1 MPPPEIDG
9 YEILNLIG
17 DGVCGSVYMA
27 QKKTEGKPP
36 EYFAVRV
43 FNALAVNRSLIEN
56 ISSRLTKGSYP
67 EGVAP
72 ISWERPRQGSQYML
86 MPLLADLSDDNKTVT
101 PNSLQKK
108 LADYPKEKAWETIEK
123 IAHALGSMHS
133 RHIPHGN
140 LKPGNIFFQKNGGIL
155 LTDFAM
161 GHMPGVGMLSF
172 TDALL
177 HAPLEQLR
185 NPEGYYSGSS
195 YSWDIYAFAVISFR
209 ILTGKFPYCDSNFQ
223 EIATDKNADLL
234 AQIDA
239 AKIANFLDKG
249 EFVGWKKPATND
261 RENKRRAI
269 LERCL
274 SRNSEERYH
283 NINEVIQAWEDIDKE
298 ALVAKERAKQKKKV
312 IISKF
317 GMVTALILAGA
328 GAIGCLILYSQL
340 DNEKNSRATDIN
352 ELNQRIENLDK
363 QRITAESSEADAITL
378 RDQAVTREEKIR
390 DQLIALGVTN
400 DRLLAWMLR
409 DKNTDLPELQKTG
422 PDKTAADAMER
433 ELRNFL
439 ELTEGEEHFQP
450 IRARILLQL
459 SELEIH
465 RKNPTSGTKLL
476 DKALPALKKNKV
488 AEPGQDYRI
497 ARARLICLMQ
507 AQDQKN
513 TELVTALLPKARHA
527 IAELKTADPT
537 ETQRIKATME
547 LIDGRLVQE
556 KKPDKALEHFQS
568 AIENLK
574 SIQKMLPE
582 NINIRT
588 DLTKHILHSSTLAES
603 LDRID
608 DATKLRG
615 EAADH
620 LRWLLE
626 KNPDLLFAKVRLA
639 EIEILSAE
647 SDLLSGYDS
656 AGQRKIIKAEKLLAG
671 TNHLDFSPTGP
682 GMQLAIAKGLRA
694 ILLRDRGQKTN
705 AAKHLDYAIYITNK
719 VIQSNPDAIDPL
731 YRLAEFQ
738 WQRAGLAGEAGNL
751 TTEIKL
757 GTEAAAIMQKLLKIG
772 AGNRDNELRRS
783 LAYLYGSLGHT
794 ASRKGDKSSA
804 ISYYKKAASFWQ
816 SLINKNGKK
825 NEYDEGLRW
834 SNKRASELSE

>member
-1 MPPPEIDG
+1 
-9 YEILNLIG
+9 
-17 DGVCGSVYMA
+17 
-27 QKKTEGKPP
+27 
-36 EYFAVRV
+36 
-43 FNALAVNRSLIEN
+43 
-56 ISSRLTKGSYP
+56 
-67 EGVAP
+67 
-72 ISWERPRQGSQYML
+72 ML
-86 MPLLADLSDDNKTVT
+86 D
-101 PNSLQKK
+101 
-108 LADYPKEKAWETIEK
+108 E
-123 IAHALGSMHS
+123 
-133 RHIPHGN
+133 
-140 LKPGNIFFQKNGGIL
+140 
-155 LTDFAM
+155 
-161 GHMPGVGMLSF
+161 
-172 TDALL
+172 
-177 HAPLEQLR
+177 
-185 NPEGYYSGSS
+185 
-195 YSWDIYAFAVISFR
+195 
-209 ILTGKFPYCDSNFQ
+209 
-223 EIATDKNADLL
+223 
-234 AQIDA
+234 
-239 AKIANFLDKG
+239 
-249 EFVGWKKPATND
+249 
-261 RENKRRAI
+261 
-269 LERCL
+269 
-274 SRNSEERYH
+274 
-283 NINEVIQAWEDIDKE
+283 
-298 ALVAKERAKQKKKV
+298 
-312 IISKF
+312 
-317 GMVTALILAGA
+317 
-328 GAIGCLILYSQL
+328 
-340 DNEKNSRATDIN
+340 
-352 ELNQRIENLDK
+352 
-363 QRITAESSEADAITL
+363 
-378 RDQAVTREEKIR
+378 
-390 DQLIALGVTN
+390 
-400 DRLLAWMLR
+400 
-409 DKNTDLPELQKTG
+409 
-422 PDKTAADAMER
+422 
-433 ELRNFL
+433 
-439 ELTEGEEHFQP
+439 
-450 IRARILLQL
+450 
-459 SELEIH
+459 
-465 RKNPTSGTKLL
+465 
-476 DKALPALKKNKV
+476 ALPALKKNKV

-547 LIDGRLVQE
+547 LIDGRLVQD

-626 KNPDLLFAKVRLA
+626 KKPDLLFAKVRLA

-656 AGQRKIIKAEKLLAG
+656 AGQRKIIKAEKLLEG
-671 TNHLDFSPTGP
+671 TNNLDFSPTGP

-772 AGNRDNELRRS
+772 ASNRDNELRRS

-816 SLINKNGKK
+816 SLIDKNGKK